1 MKSTVPSLDS
11 KKKNW
16 LRRLN
21 NRKINLWNGD
31 SAPVAAHGSWERLI
45 KSTKYALRG
54 ILSEMSVT
62 EDVLLTAIVEAE
74 ALLNSWPL
82 THFSVIPDDLEALT
96 PNHFLLLRAYPSCHL
111 DFSLTPS
118 HPAVNVINKPKKSSR
133 TSGIFL
139 KSPSVANSFATYAT
153 SLSTI

>member
-11 KKKNW
+11 TKKNW

-21 NRKINLWNGD
+21 NWKINLWNGD
-31 SAPVAAHGSWERLI
+31 SASVVPHGSWERLI

-62 EDVLLTAIVEAE
+62 EDVVLTAIVEAE
-74 ALLNSWPL
+74 ALLNYCPL
-82 THFSVIPDDLEALT
+82 THVSVIPDDLEALT
-96 PNHFLLLRAYPSCHL
+96 LNHFLLLRAYPSCHL
-111 DFSLTPS
+111 DFSFTPS

-139 KSPSVANSFATYAT
+139 NSSSIANSFATDAT